1 MDFIVVESSL
11 DMVIHLHRQAKKLAL
26 TGRES
31 TWIIPDSVTSLLDS
45 VNNSVLSTMDG
56 VLGFKTHYSVED
68 SSEYQEFHAQFKKIF
83 RTQYPVEDNSD
94 PSIYALR
101 AYDSIRIVIQAI
113 ERMTSNSCSPKILL
127 DNMLSS
133 NFSGLSGKIIFQA
146 G

>member
-1 MDFIVVESSL
+1 
-11 DMVIHLHRQAKKLAL
+11 MVIHLHRQAKKLAL

-45 VNNSVLSTMDG
+45 VNNPVLSTMDG

>member
-1 MDFIVVESSL
+1 
-11 DMVIHLHRQAKKLAL
+11 MVIHLHRQAKKLAL

>member
-1 MDFIVVESSL
+1 
-11 DMVIHLHRQAKKLAL
+11 MVIHLHRQAKKLAL

-113 ERMTSNSCSPKILL
+113 ERMTSNFCSPKILL

>member
-1 MDFIVVESSL
+1 
-11 DMVIHLHRQAKKLAL
+11 
-26 TGRES
+26 
-31 TWIIPDSVTSLLDS
+31 
-45 VNNSVLSTMDG
+45 MDG

>member
-1 MDFIVVESSL
+1 
-11 DMVIHLHRQAKKLAL
+11 MVIHLHRQAKKLAL
-26 TGRES
+26 IGRES

-101 AYDSIRIVIQAI
+101 AYDSIRIVIQAV

>member
-1 MDFIVVESSL
+1 
-11 DMVIHLHRQAKKLAL
+11 MVIHLHRQAKKLAL
-26 TGRES
+26 IGRES